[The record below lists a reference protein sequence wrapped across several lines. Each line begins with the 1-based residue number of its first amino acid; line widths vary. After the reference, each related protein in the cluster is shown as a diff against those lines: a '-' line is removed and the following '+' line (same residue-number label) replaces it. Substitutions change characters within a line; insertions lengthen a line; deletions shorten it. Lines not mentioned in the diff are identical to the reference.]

1 MGETDPGAGPHV
13 GRRGP
18 SRDPA
23 CSCRLAS
30 AVRDSKPRT
39 LVRLPLPPAKEAP
52 RRAAGPLLLFFS
64 HFSVGSS
71 PRRLGF
77 ISSLCFLNLFPSLGL
92 SPPLLFLPWRRR
104 LGERRRHSCPVFAQR
119 FDGDERILQV
129 CPPLLF
135 PSAVRDGAPQTLTKL
150 FLFGSESRYYN
161 ILPTNFDFVC
171 KNYRVYMCTPIS
183 YAGPAPDLCAGAV
196 RFPENL
202 EVLQPNSLT
211 PASCPPLMVM

>member
-1 MGETDPGAGPHV
+1 MSLYTGEGESFWMHPARILETKDSERGKESTGETDPGAGPHV

-30 AVRDSKPRT
+30 AVRDSKPRRT
-39 LVRLPLPPAKEAP
+39 LVRLPLPAKEAP

-71 PRRLGF
+71 PRRLL
-77 ISSLCFLNLFPSLGL
+77 SPFLKPFPSLGL
-92 SPPLLFLPWRRR
+92 SPPCSSFPGGDDWAS
-104 LGERRRHSCPVFAQR
+104 GGAICPVFAQP
-119 FDGDERILQV
+119 FAGDEHILQV

-150 FLFGSESRYYN
+150 LLFGSESSCN

-171 KNYRVYMCTPIS
+171 KNYRVYMFNQCHML
-183 YAGPAPDLCAGAV
+183 G
-196 RFPENL
+196 
-202 EVLQPNSLT
+202 
-211 PASCPPLMVM
+211 PPLMRVRI